1 MHPLP
6 SPSPSAFTPDETTG
20 ATRSALALLSY
31 YILWS
36 RHNLSG
42 VTDQLWERGW
52 EKRTIYQILLL
63 FCALTRDEIDPASP
77 RSTSRS
83 LERDSPVV
91 AHRRWTKPQRQHTSS
106 NNIPQPSWPITL
118 GQWDTHPRWRQ

>member
-6 SPSPSAFTPDETTG
+6 SPSPSAFTPDDTTG

-52 EKRTIYQILLL
+52 EKRTIYQIHLL
-63 FCALTRDEIDPASP
+63 FRALTRDEIDSASNEIDP
-77 RSTSRS
+77 SSPIADGRS
-83 LERDSPVV
+83 
-91 AHRRWTKPQRQHTSS
+91 
-106 NNIPQPSWPITL
+106 PSAST
-118 GQWDTHPRWRQ
+118 RWRQ

>member
-1 MHPLP
+1 MGGAVHPLP

-63 FCALTRDEIDPASP
+63 FRAWDEIDSASP
-77 RSTSRS
+77 RSNPSAFPRS
-83 LERDSPVV
+83 YAGRD
-91 AHRRWTKPQRQHTSS
+91 
-106 NNIPQPSWPITL
+106 
-118 GQWDTHPRWRQ
+118 